1 MANYKQDIA
10 KMNKRI
16 TIQRYT
22 DVEGEWGQ
30 TTNDWKDWKTI
41 WASINSL
48 FGREFWQAREAN
60 MENTINITVRYS
72 RSLKDIDTREYR
84 ISWDGKY
91 YDIIHVDNPQFSN
104 KYLIFK
110 CVEVID

>member
-16 TIQRYT
+16 TIQKHA

-30 TTNDWKDWKTI
+30 SSSEWKDYKTI

-48 FGREFWQAREAN
+48 YGREFWQAREAN

-72 RSLKDIDTREYR
+72 RSFKNMDSRQYR
-84 ISWDGKY
+84 ISWDNKY
-91 YDIIHVDNPQFSN
+91 FDIIHIENPQFAN

-110 CVEVID
+110 CIEVED

>member
-1 MANYKQDIA
+1 MYRADTG

-30 TTNDWKDWKTI
+30 TTNDWKDWKVI

-48 FGREFWQAREAN
+48 YGREFWQARESN
-60 MENTINITVRYS
+60 MENTINITARYS
-72 RSLKDIDTREYR
+72 KTLKDMDTREHR
-84 ISWDGKY
+84 VKY
-91 YDIIHVDNPQFSN
+91 DNKIYDIIHVDNPQFAN

-110 CVEVID
+110 CIEVIE